1 MELESISDIES
12 SPKRVCL
19 PGEIPL
25 WLASPDWPAKMAES
39 EKEQEELVDDEMD
52 KIIDDDHQ
60 LKFFIVAAN
69 DKDFTVS

>member
-39 EKEQEELVDDEMD
+39 EKEQELVDDEMD

>member
-25 WLASPDWPAKMAES
+25 WLASLDWPAKMAES
-39 EKEQEELVDDEMD
+39 EKEQELVDDEMD